1 MCEEHHLPA
10 EDRSIV
16 LGLVDS
22 LRDWLPGWLE
32 WHRRA
37 ARYLGEDTVA
47 DARSVTRWPVGPTG
61 IGTATARRPL
71 AGSRT

>member
-1 MCEEHHLPA
+1 
-10 EDRSIV
+10 V

-37 ARYLGEDTVA
+37 ARYLGDGTVA
-47 DARSVTRWPVGPTG
+47 VTRSVTRRPAGPTG

-71 AGSRT
+71 TGSRT